1 MNSGFYLYI
10 CTLPRLSYMEDN
22 KFLTLIKNGI
32 CENWDRPALTDYNGE
47 TYLYKDFAR
56 KIAQLHILFED
67 MNVQKGDKIAICGRN
82 SSNWTVAFFASL
94 TYGAVITTILHDFSG
109 ENIHNLVNHSEAK
122 VFFADDYVW
131 AKVDPMQMPMVE
143 TILIIDDF
151 SVQKSRSAKL
161 LASSADLELAL
172 SQKYPKGF
180 TVNDVKFHDESPEEL
195 AVLNYTSGTT
205 SNPKGV
211 MIPYRSLWSNTRFA
225 IDNIQFVK
233 PGDGIVCM
241 LPMAHMYGLAFEVL
255 LSIAKG
261 CHIHYLTRVPSPQI
275 ILDAFSK
282 VNPSLV
288 LAVPLIIEKI
298 VQTRVFPELK
308 KQPVKTLLLLP
319 PFKKMIHKRIAEKLI
334 PVFGNKLVEVV
345 IGGAALNKEVG
356 DFLSA
361 IKFPYTVGYGMTECG
376 PLISYEYW
384 DTYKASSCGRAV
396 DRMSIRIESANP
408 QTETGEIIVKG
419 ENVMLGYFKNEE
431 ATKHVLD
438 ADGWLHTGDLG
449 IMDSDGFLFIKGRSK
464 TMILGPSGQ
473 NIYPEEIEGFYNNSP
488 YVSESLVIEENDKL
502 IVLIYP
508 DKDYMKKHDVKESDY
523 SAIFVEEMKLIN
535 KRLPKY
541 SQIVNFRLQH
551 QEFEKTPKRSIKRFL
566 YQK

>member
-1 MNSGFYLYI
+1 
-10 CTLPRLSYMEDN
+10 MEN
-22 KFLTLIKNGI
+22 GKFLSLIKDGI
-32 CENWDRPALTDYNGE
+32 CDNWDRPALTDYNGE
-47 TYLYKDFAR
+47 TYLYKDFAK

-67 MNVQKGDKIAICGRN
+67 MGVQKGDKIAICGRN

-109 ENIHNLVNHSEAK
+109 ESIHTLVSHSEAK
-122 VFFADDYVW
+122 VLFADEYVW
-131 AKVDPMQMPMVE
+131 SKIDPVKIPTAE
-143 TILIIDDF
+143 TIMLIDDF

-161 LASSADLELAL
+161 LESCSNMEHAL
-172 SQKYPKGF
+172 NKKFPNGF
-180 TVNDVKFHDESPEEL
+180 TKENVTVHDESPEEL

-225 IDNIQFVK
+225 IDNIEFVK
-233 PGDGIVCM
+233 AGDGIVCM

-255 LSIAKG
+255 LSICKG

-275 ILDAFSK
+275 IMDAFAK
-282 VNPSLV
+282 VNPTLV

-298 VQTRVFPELK
+298 IQMRVFPEFK
-308 KQPVKTLLLLP
+308 KQPAKTLLKIP
-319 PFKKMIHKRIAEKLI
+319 FFKKKIYKKVADKLI
-334 PVFGNKLVEVV
+334 PMFGNKLVEVV

-356 DFLSA
+356 QFLSD

-384 DTYKASSCGRAV
+384 ETYKPGSCGRAV

-408 QTETGEIIVKG
+408 ETETGEIIVKG
-419 ENVMLGYFKNEE
+419 QNVMSGYYKNEE
-431 ATKHVLD
+431 ATKHVFDD
-438 ADGWLHTGDLG
+438 AGWLRTGDLG
-449 IMDSDGFLFIKGRSK
+449 IIDRDGFLYIKGRSK
-464 TMILGPSGQ
+464 TMILSGSGQ
-473 NIYPEEIEGFYNNSP
+473 NIYPEEIEDFYNNSL
-488 YVSESLVIEENDKL
+488 YVAESLIIEENGKL
-502 IVLIYP
+502 IALIYP
-508 DKDYMKKHDVKESDY
+508 DKDYMRKNNIKESEY
-523 SAIFVEEMKLIN
+523 SDIFIAEKKAIN
-535 KRLPKY
+535 KRLPGY
-541 SQIVNFRLQH
+541 SQVANFRIQE